1 MWEMISLAAGF
12 ALLIFGANYLVDN
25 ASSLASRLRIP
36 NLVIG
41 LTIVAFG
48 TSSPELVVS
57 TVSSIQGNSG
67 IALGNVVG
75 SNIFNILAILGISAV
90 IFPLAVKSTT
100 TWIEIPLSLFSALLV
115 FILANFGS
123 AYNSGYG
130 VISRTGGIILL
141 SIFLAFVF
149 YNYHLSKKGDITDNI
164 KVREQ
169 SIKRSVFMII
179 AGLAMLVGG
188 GRLVVLSSVKLAL
201 EIGVPE
207 RIIGLT
213 IVAVGTSLPE
223 LVTSV
228 AAALK
233 GNTDIAIGNIVGSNI
248 FNIFLILG
256 VSAVIY
262 PVPLVKGANI
272 DLLVNIFANLLLF
285 AFIFSG
291 KGRKIERWEG
301 MVFIIAYLLYIAF
314 ILFRQVPG

>member
-57 TVSSIQGNSG
+57 TVSSIQGNSE

-100 TWIEIPLSLFSALLV
+100 TWIEIPLSLLSALLV

-123 AYNSGYG
+123 AYNSGYQ
-130 VISRTGGIILL
+130 VISRTGGFILL
-141 SIFLAFVF
+141 FIFLAFIF
-149 YNYHLSKKGDITDNI
+149 YNYHLSKKGDITDDI

-213 IVAVGTSLPE
+213 FVAVGTSLPE

-262 PVPLVKGANI
+262 PVPLVRGANI

-301 MVFIIAYLLYIAF
+301 MVFIMAYLLYIAF

>member
-1 MWEMISLAAGF
+1 MLV
-12 ALLIFGANYLVDN
+12 FGANYLVDN
-25 ASSLASRLRIP
+25 ASSLASSLRIP

-48 TSSPELVVS
+48 TSSPEFVVS
-57 TVSSIQGNSG
+57 IVSSIQENSQ

-75 SNIFNILAILGISAV
+75 SNIFNILVILGISAV

-100 TWIEIPLSLFSALLV
+100 TWIEIPLSLLSALLV
-115 FILANFGS
+115 FILANSGH
-123 AYNSGYG
+123 ADNSGYH
-130 VISRTGGIILL
+130 VISRRDGYILL
-141 SIFLAFVF
+141 FMFLAFVI
-149 YNYHLSKKGDITDNI
+149 YNYHLSKKGDITDDI
-164 KVREQ
+164 KVSEQ

-188 GRLVVLSSVKLAL
+188 GRLVVLSSVELAM

-228 AAALK
+228 VAALK

-262 PVPLVKGANI
+262 PVPLVTGANT
-272 DLLVNIFANLLLF
+272 DLLVNIFASLLLF
-285 AFIFSG
+285 ALIFTG

-301 MVFIIAYLLYIAF
+301 MFFIIAYLLYIAF

>member
-1 MWEMISLAAGF
+1 MWEVVSLAAGF
-12 ALLIFGANYLVDN
+12 ALLVFGANYLVDN

-48 TSSPELVVS
+48 TSSPEFVVS
-57 TVSSIQGNSG
+57 IVSSLQGNSE

-90 IFPLAVKSTT
+90 IYPLVVRSTT
-100 TWIEIPLSLFSALLV
+100 TWIEIPFCLLSALLV
-115 FILANFGS
+115 FILANSGS
-123 AYNSGYG
+123 AYNSGYQ
-130 VISRTGGIILL
+130 VISRRDGYILL
-141 SIFLAFVF
+141 FIFLAFVF
-149 YNYHLSKKGDITDNI
+149 YNYHLLKKGDITDDI

-201 EIGVPE
+201 EIGIPE

-228 AAALK
+228 VAALK

-256 VSAVIY
+256 FSAVIN
-262 PVPLVKGANI
+262 PVPLVTGANT
-272 DLLVNIFANLLLF
+272 DLLVNIFASLLLF
-285 AFIFSG
+285 AFIFTG

-301 MVFIIAYLLYIAF
+301 MAFIIAYLLYIAF
-314 ILFRQVPG
+314 IIFRQVPG

>member
-1 MWEMISLAAGF
+1 MWELIGLVAGF
-12 ALLIFGANYLVDN
+12 TLLVFGANYLVDN
-25 ASSLASRLRIP
+25 ASTLASKLRIP

-48 TSSPELVVS
+48 TSSPEFVVS
-57 TVSSIQGNSG
+57 IGSSIQGNTE

-90 IFPLAVKSTT
+90 IYPLVVKSTT
-100 TWIEIPLSLFSALLV
+100 TWIEIPLCLISALLV
-115 FILANFGS
+115 FILANYGS
-123 AYNSGYG
+123 ANNSGYN
-130 VISRTGGIILL
+130 VISKTDGYILL
-141 SIFLAFVF
+141 SMFLAFIF
-149 YNYHLSKKGDITDNI
+149 YNYHLLKKGDITDDI
-164 KVREQ
+164 KVRKQ

-188 GRLVVLSSVKLAL
+188 GRLVVFSSVKLAL

-228 AAALK
+228 VAALK

-262 PVPLVKGANI
+262 PVPLVTGANT
-272 DLLVNIFANLLLF
+272 DLLVNIFASLLLF
-285 AFIFSG
+285 TFIFTG

-301 MVFIIAYLLYIAF
+301 MAFIVTYLIYIAF
-314 ILFRQVPG
+314 LLFRQVPG

>member
-301 MVFIIAYLLYIAF
+301 MVFIIAYLLYIGF